1 MDIDINKVVA
11 EYIMLRD
18 KIDQIKAECDKQI
31 APIKAAMD
39 NVESMLSGLLERAG
53 LTSMATASG
62 TVVKS
67 KWTKTV
73 LQDWNEFTKYV
84 KDNDRFD
91 LIEHRVAK
99 NNALDVINE
108 DGSLPGVSVETG
120 YTIQIR
126 RK

>member
-1 MDIDINKVVA
+1 MELDINKTVA
-11 EYIMLRD
+11 QYIELRD
-18 KIDQIKAECDKQI
+18 KIEKIKDDCERQI
-31 APIKAAMD
+31 APLKAAMES
-39 NVESMLSGLLERAG
+39 VEAMMSGILERNG
-53 LTSMATASG
+53 LSSMSTPAG

-73 LQDWNEFTKYV
+73 LHDWNAFTQYV

-99 NNALDVINE
+99 NNALDVISE
-108 DGSLPGVSVETG
+108 DGSLPGVSVEQG
-120 YTIQIR
+120 FTIQIR

>member
-1 MDIDINKVVA
+1 MELDINKVVA
-11 EYIMLRD
+11 QYIELRD
-18 KIDQIKAECDKQI
+18 RIEKIKDDCEKQI
-31 APIKAAMD
+31 APLKAAMD
-39 NVESMLSGLLERAG
+39 SVEAMMSGILERTG
-53 LTSMATASG
+53 LSSMSTPAG

-73 LQDWNEFTKYV
+73 LNDWNAFTQYV

-99 NNALDVINE
+99 NNALDVIHE
-108 DGSLPGVSVETG
+108 DGALPGVSVEQG
-120 YTIQIR
+120 FTIQIR